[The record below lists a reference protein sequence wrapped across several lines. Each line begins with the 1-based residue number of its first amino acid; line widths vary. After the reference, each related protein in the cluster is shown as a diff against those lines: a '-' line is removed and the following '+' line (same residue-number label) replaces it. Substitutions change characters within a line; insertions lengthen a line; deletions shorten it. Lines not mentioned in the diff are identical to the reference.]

1 LTETRLAPPATIG
14 LCLSSS
20 FWSPATFHLFRAVI
34 DRIKVLLATS
44 AALELEADALARQAE
59 RKAELLRLAQ
69 QYESE
74 KLSAVAQELR
84 QHAEALDGKQPLAGV
99 LTSLASW
106 QGTNPPAALPAPVR
120 EPVEPVTHAANSR
133 RKPR

>member
-1 LTETRLAPPATIG
+1 M
-14 LCLSSS
+14 
-20 FWSPATFHLFRAVI
+20 FHLFRVVI

-44 AALELEADALARQAE
+44 AALELEANALARHAE
-59 RKAELLRLAQ
+59 RKAELLRLAE

-74 KLSAVAQELR
+74 KLQAVALELR
-84 QHAEALDGKQPLAGV
+84 QHAEALDWKQPLAGT

-106 QGTNPPAALPAPVR
+106 EGTDAPAALPAPAP
-120 EPVEPVTHAANSR
+120 EPVQPSAHAANSR